1 MLQLHKEP
9 VDLFDSILPE
19 ELRKLPEE
27 LARVDELLSD
37 PRFMEPFLKRFN
49 TTTGRPTVPV
59 AVYLR
64 LMYLKFRHKLGYET
78 VVAEVNDSFTWR
90 RFCGI
95 GFQQKMPDSTTLIK
109 LTHKYGEE
117 TLEALHQ
124 LLITNLKER
133 KIVRGRKIRL
143 DGTVV
148 AADVHYPTDMSLMA
162 DGLRRMRQGL
172 RSVPGL
178 GLRLGRTLKRA
189 KSLIFSAHRG
199 LRGGGEAARERIKR
213 FNRKIMAMTR
223 RAAEKVKAI
232 LHRVKAPHIRRR
244 MEETLSLTDRII
256 EQTGARLKGE
266 KIQDRLISLA
276 DPEARAIVKGKL
288 DKPVE
293 FGRTSQV
300 VQDESGYFT
309 QAKVFNGN
317 PNEAPLLPDLIAEHQ
332 KQFPGALNA
341 VAADTAY
348 GSEDN
353 RSCLKKA
360 KVRWIGIPW
369 RGHPPP
375 AALAQFKRTWFKKLY
390 AFRAGIEAGFR
401 FLDRKFGFKRSM
413 FRGTPGT
420 KIWAIWCLLAANLYR
435 FGQGP

>member
-9 VDLFDSILPE
+9 VDLFDSVLPE

-37 PRFMEPFLKRFN
+37 PRFMEPFLQRFN

-78 VVAEVNDSFTWR
+78 VVSEVNDSFTWR

-95 GFQQKMPDSTTLIK
+95 GFQQKMPDATTLIK
-109 LTHKYGEE
+109 LTHKYGDE
-117 TLEALHQ
+117 TLRALHE
-124 LLITNLKER
+124 LIITNLKER

-148 AADVHYPTDMSLMA
+148 AADVHYPTDMGLMA
-162 DGLRRMRQGL
+162 DGLRRLRQGL
-172 RSVPGL
+172 QKVPGL

-189 KSLIFSAHRG
+189 KSMIFSAHRG
-199 LRGGGEAARERIKR
+199 LRGGGDVARRRLKR
-213 FNRKIMAMTR
+213 LTQKVMVLTR
-223 RAAEKVKAI
+223 RACEKVKDI
-232 LHRVKAPHIRRR
+232 LPRVKTPHVHRRL
-244 MEETLSLTDRII
+244 EETLALTGRVA
-256 EQTGARLKGE
+256 EQTRLRLANE
-266 KIQDRLISLA
+266 KIEDRVVSLA

-293 FGRTSQV
+293 FGRTSQL

-309 QAKVFNGN
+309 QARVFNGN
-317 PNEAPLLPDLIAEHQ
+317 PCEAPLLPDLIATHQ

-353 RSCLKKA
+353 RTCLKEA
-360 KVRWIGIPW
+360 DVRWVGIPW

-375 AALAQFKRTWFKKLY
+375 EVIARYKRPWFRKLY
-390 AFRAGIEAGFR
+390 AFRAGIEAGIR

-413 FRGTPGT
+413 FRGTTGT
-420 KIWAIWCLLAANLYR
+420 KMWVAWCLLAANLYR
-435 FGQGP
+435 FGKGP